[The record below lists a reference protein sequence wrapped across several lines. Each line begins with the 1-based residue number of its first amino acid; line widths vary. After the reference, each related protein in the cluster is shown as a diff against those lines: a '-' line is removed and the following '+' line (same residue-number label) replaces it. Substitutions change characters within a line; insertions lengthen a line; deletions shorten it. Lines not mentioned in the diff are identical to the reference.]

1 MKPRLIAAAALLA
14 AAVSTASVPA
24 AAQVSEV
31 RPITGTRL
39 DVVATGDV
47 ARVPDLVRIN
57 AGVVTQAPTAVEAI
71 RQNAAR
77 MEAVRAALRAAGI
90 ADRDIQTSNL
100 NLNPNYRYAENQP
113 PQLVGYQAVN
123 EVSVRF
129 RDIAK
134 TGAILDA
141 LVAQGANQINGP
153 TLTIERP
160 EAALDE
166 ARGRGARQ
174 RARPGRFLRAE
185 PGHAGGAGAVGQRSV
200 DGIHPAAARRLGPG
214 HGRERCGDADRAG
227 RADAQYQPDRQLRAR
242 MKHKGRRN
250 GGPSRISFSVNFA
263 SIFLLA
269 LVERLV
275 MLDAGHP
282 QPGHAER
289 STARCQPA
297 NSSRL
302 RL

>member
-1 MKPRLIAAAALLA
+1 MIFNRMVAALLLLA
-14 AAVSTASVPA
+14 AVPA
-24 AAQVSEV
+24 AAQPSEV
-31 RPITGTRL
+31 APSISGTRL
-39 DVVATGDV
+39 DVVATGEV
-47 ARVPDLVRIN
+47 TRVPDLVAIN
-57 AGVVTQAPTAVEAI
+57 AGVVTQATNAVEAI

-123 EVSVRF
+123 QVSVRF

-166 ARGRGARQ
+166 ARTQALANA
-174 RARPGRFLRAE
+174 RARAELYARTLGMRVTRILSISEAQGGFIPRGRI
-185 PGHAGGAGAVGQRSV
+185 G
-200 DGIHPAAARRLGPG
+200 
-214 HGRERCGDADRAG
+214 
-227 RADAQYQPDRQLRAR
+227 
-242 MKHKGRRN
+242 M
-250 GGPSRISFSVNFA
+250 
-263 SIFLLA
+263 
-269 LVERLV
+269 
-275 MLDAGHP
+275 
-282 QPGHAER
+282 ER
-289 STARCQPA
+289 SLA
-297 NSSRL
+297 SSDAATEIVPGEQTL
-302 RL
+302 SISLTVSFELE

>member
-1 MKPRLIAAAALLA
+1 MIFNRMVAATLLLLA
-14 AAVSTASVPA
+14 AVPA
-24 AAQVSEV
+24 AAQPSEV
-31 RPITGTRL
+31 RPISGTRL
-39 DVVATGDV
+39 DVVATGEV
-47 ARVPDLVRIN
+47 TRVPDLVAIN
-57 AGVVTQAPTAVEAI
+57 AGVVTQATNAVEAI

-123 EVSVRF
+123 QVSVRF

-166 ARGRGARQ
+166 ARTQALANA
-174 RARPGRFLRAE
+174 RARAELYARTLGMRVARVLVVSEAATGFVPLPRVEMARRMSANDAATQIE
-185 PGHAGGAGAVGQRSV
+185 PGEQTLSINLTV
-200 DGIHPAAARRLGPG
+200 
-214 HGRERCGDADRAG
+214 
-227 RADAQYQPDRQLRAR
+227 
-242 MKHKGRRN
+242 
-250 GGPSRISFSVNFA
+250 SFE
-263 SIFLLA
+263 L
-269 LVERLV
+269 E
-275 MLDAGHP
+275 
-282 QPGHAER
+282 
-289 STARCQPA
+289 
-297 NSSRL
+297 
-302 RL
+302 